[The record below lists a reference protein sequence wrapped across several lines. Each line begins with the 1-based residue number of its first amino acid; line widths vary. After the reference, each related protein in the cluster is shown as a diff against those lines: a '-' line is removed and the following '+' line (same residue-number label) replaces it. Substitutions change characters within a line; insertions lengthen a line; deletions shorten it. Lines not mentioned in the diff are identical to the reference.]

1 MRLELSKVAAGYGCH
16 PVIKDVSLEVE
27 AGEILCLLGPNG
39 SGKTT
44 LLKAILGFLKLQ
56 AGEICLDGED
66 ISSWPRARL
75 ARVMGYIPQAHH
87 PPFPFKVL
95 DVVLMGRTA
104 HLGPLAA
111 PGPRDVEIARQ
122 ALAALNI
129 SYLEDRVYTEI
140 SGGER
145 QLVLIARA
153 LAQQPQ
159 VLIMDEPTSSLDFGN
174 QVRVLG
180 RIAELASQ
188 GLSIIMATH
197 FPNHAFTCAQKVA
210 LVNHGTV
217 VAGPPGSMITEASL
231 KSLYQVDTKILSVAA
246 ASGSTYRVCVPM
258 LGNTTVARSQ
268 KGAFIH
274 DRAQLSIPS

>member
-44 LLKAILGFLKLQ
+44 LLKAMLGFLKLQ
-56 AGEICLDGED
+56 AGEICLDGEN
-66 ISSWPRARL
+66 ISSWPRVRL

-174 QVRVLG
+174 QVRVLE
-180 RIAELASQ
+180 RIAGLASQ

-197 FPNHAFTCAQKVA
+197 FPNHAFICAQKVA

>member
-1 MRLELSKVAAGYGCH
+1 MRLELSKVAAGYGSR
-16 PVIKDVSLEVE
+16 PVIKDVSLQVE

-44 LLKAILGFLKLQ
+44 LFKAILGFLGLQ
-56 AGEICLDGED
+56 AGKIALDGED

-75 ARVMGYIPQAHH
+75 AQVMGYIPQAHQ

-104 HLGPLAA
+104 HLGPMAA
-111 PGPRDVEIARQ
+111 PGPKDVAIARQ
-122 ALAALNI
+122 ALASLNI
-129 SYLEDRVYTEI
+129 SYLEDRVYTEV

-159 VLIMDEPTSSLDFGN
+159 VLIMDEPTSSLDFGH
-174 QVRVLG
+174 QVRVLEQ
-180 RIAELASQ
+180 IAGLASQ

-197 FPNHAFTCAQKVA
+197 FPNHALLCAQKVA
-210 LVNHGTV
+210 LVNRGTV
-217 VAGPPGSMITEASL
+217 VTGPPESMITEASL
-231 KSLYQVDTKILSVAA
+231 KSLYQVDTKIISVAA
-246 ASGSTYRVCVPM
+246 AGGSTYQVCVPM
-258 LGNTTVARSQ
+258 LGHIHLARSQ
-268 KGAFIH
+268 KGVFPR